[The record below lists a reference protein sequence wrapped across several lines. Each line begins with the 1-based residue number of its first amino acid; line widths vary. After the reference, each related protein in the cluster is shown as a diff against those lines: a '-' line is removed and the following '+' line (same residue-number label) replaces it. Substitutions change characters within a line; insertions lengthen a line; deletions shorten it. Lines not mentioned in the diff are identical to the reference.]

1 MTAGFASEH
10 SLLTRDAGLYP
21 DLTANQEIRTI
32 APRSH
37 TKHHNFCSA
46 IIHLFASNSPSLMRF
61 GVPGLKEKAAPI
73 FVLLG
78 SFFLVSCANYSN
90 PSSNNRNTTGLKL
103 RAFVTNPLRPT
114 GLGST
119 PVIEVVDALNDKLS
133 GPISLSSAQ
142 PGMMAVF
149 PNKRFTLVLSGGG
162 QGNNSVTVINNSQ
175 EAVVGSALSLPG
187 STESMVVSPDNV
199 TGYVAVPNASVNG
212 QSQGVVEVLDLNTNT
227 ITATIPVPGA
237 RFVAVSHNGNRV
249 LVFGSESDRITVINP
264 SRIGTS
270 TDPRT
275 PELNPIGCSSSTCPF
290 DHPVSGLFSSDDNTA
305 YILNCGAECTGMA
318 ASVTAL
324 NMNTNVPGLPLPV
337 DGATIGMLSGTTLY
351 VAGTPPSTPCPSG
364 TAGQTCGM
372 LSVIDTASMTVSNQS
387 PIFITDGYHNR
398 MEMGANGQ
406 LFVGAHTCSA
416 GCLSIFDTNQS
427 KVNFSSDTGDVT
439 GIQPITTRHVVYV
452 CENSELRIYDTATDK
467 LQANQIDIIGQ
478 AVDVKLVD

>member
-1 MTAGFASEH
+1 
-10 SLLTRDAGLYP
+10 
-21 DLTANQEIRTI
+21 
-32 APRSH
+32 
-37 TKHHNFCSA
+37 
-46 IIHLFASNSPSLMRF
+46 MRF
-61 GVPGLKEKAAPI
+61 GAPGLKEKAALI

-78 SFFLVSCANYSN
+78 TLFLVSCANYSN

-114 GLGST
+114 GFGST

-133 GPISLSSAQ
+133 GPISLSTAQ

-149 PNKRFTLVLSGGG
+149 PNKRFTLVYGGG
-162 QGNNSVTVINNSQ
+162 SGSNNSIAIINNAQ

-199 TGYVAVPNASVNG
+199 TGYVAVPSASVNG

-227 ITATIPVPGA
+227 ITATLPVPGA

-249 LVFGSESDRITVINP
+249 LVFGNP
-264 SRIGTS
+264 SSTFSGLAVITPSLIGTS
-270 TDPRT
+270 QNPVF
-275 PELNPIGCSSSTCPF
+275 ELGPAEF
-290 DHPVSGLFSSDDNTA
+290 DHPVGGVFSSDDNTA
-305 YILNCGAECTGMA
+305 YILNCGAECTGTT

-324 NMNTNVPGLPLPV
+324 NMNTNTPGSPLTV
-337 DGATIGMLSGTTLY
+337 DAATIGMLSGTTLY

-364 TAGQTCGM
+364 IAGQTCGT
-372 LSVIDTASMTVSNQS
+372 LSVIDTASMTVSNPS

-406 LFVGAHTCSA
+406 LFIGARTCSA
-416 GCLSIFDTNQS
+416 ECLSIFDTNQS
-427 KVNFSSDTGDVT
+427 KVNFSSGTGDVT

-452 CENSELRIYDTATDK
+452 CENGELQIYDTTTDK

>member
-1 MTAGFASEH
+1 
-10 SLLTRDAGLYP
+10 
-21 DLTANQEIRTI
+21 
-32 APRSH
+32 
-37 TKHHNFCSA
+37 
-46 IIHLFASNSPSLMRF
+46 
-61 GVPGLKEKAAPI
+61 LKEKAARI
-73 FVLLG
+73 SVLLG
-78 SFFLVSCANYSN
+78 TLFLVSCANYSN

-149 PNKRFTLVLSGGG
+149 PNKRFTLVFSGGG
-162 QGNNSVTVINNSQ
+162 AGNNSVAVINNAQ
-175 EAVVGSALSLPG
+175 EAVAGSALSLPG

-199 TGYVAVPNASVNG
+199 TGYVAVPSAPVNG
-212 QSQGVVEVLDLNTNT
+212 QSQGVVEVLDLNTNS
-227 ITATIPVPGA
+227 ITATLPVPGA

-249 LVFGSESDRITVINP
+249 LVFGNSSGMFSGLAVITP
-264 SRIGTS
+264 SLIGTS
-270 TDPRT
+270 QNPVFEFPADPA
-275 PELNPIGCSSSTCPF
+275 EF
-290 DHPVSGLFSSDDNTA
+290 DHPVGGVFSSDDNTA
-305 YILNCGAECTGMA
+305 YILNCGAECRGTT
-318 ASVTAL
+318 ASVTTL
-324 NMNTNVPGLPLPV
+324 NMNTNTPGSPLTV
-337 DGATIGMLSGTTLY
+337 DAATIGMLSGTTLY
-351 VAGTPPSTPCPSG
+351 VAGTPPNTPCPSG
-364 TAGQTCGM
+364 TAGQTCGT

-406 LFVGAHTCSA
+406 LFIGARTCSA
-416 GCLSIFDTNQS
+416 ECLSIFDTNQS
-427 KVNFSSDTGDVT
+427 KVNFSSGTGDVT

-452 CENSELRIYDTATDK
+452 CENGELQIYDTTTDK